1 MTTMLNPS
9 SREENRATT
18 RATKPAATNL
28 IEERLTDD
36 RGAVQLTGI
45 QALVRMIRDRA
56 LSDRARGLNT
66 ASYVSGYE
74 GSPLAGYD
82 LELARRKA
90 LLESLHIRHEPAV
103 NEELATTAVQGSQLA
118 AATATLRDGID
129 GVVGYWYGKAPG
141 LDRAAD
147 AFRHANL
154 AGTHGTGG
162 AVAIVGDDPTAKSSS
177 VPCSSEGLLA
187 DLGMPTLVPADSA
200 ETLKMGIH
208 AAWMS
213 RHCGLWTALR
223 VTAEVADGNSTVYLD
238 GSPVAP
244 APLSSDQAH
253 QPDSRTL
260 GPTLHK
266 LEASRVGIRR
276 QRALD
281 YCRDHGINRVLH
293 ESPAN
298 KVGIIVSGAPALHV
312 EQALRTANVGAE
324 GDEQVRVLRLGM
336 IWPLDAELVAEFAEG
351 LDAILVVEE
360 KGTFIYDSVRAA
372 LYDAFYQAAHRP
384 EVTLAAKPQEGI
396 AKFLTS
402 NDIAHELP
410 AKVARGPRP
419 LTLNVSARTPHFCS
433 GCPHNASTRASSDS
447 LVSGGIGCHAMVL
460 MMDTDRVGSVTGVAQ
475 MGGEGGHWIGMNQF
489 VKEGH
494 LIQNLGD
501 GTFLHSG
508 SLAIRALVAADANI
522 TVKLLHNGTV
532 AMTGGQDP
540 VGGQPLA
547 GLIRIL
553 QAENVARIVVTTDDV
568 RRTKRELTRGAN
580 TLRGSSS
587 LRGVEVRDRSEL
599 GAVQEEL
606 AKVPGVTILVHDQ
619 ACATELRRAR
629 KRGKAPT
636 PEAKVV
642 INERI
647 CEGCGDCGEK
657 SGCLSVQPV
666 DTEFGRKTRIDQTS
680 CNLDYSCLKGDCP
693 AFTLVT
699 PDVEGAKALKRQLS
713 ERAIAELA
721 DLDIPAPEPADLTD
735 DTSWNVRV
743 TGVGGTGVV
752 TLSAV
757 IATAARLDGR
767 FVRGLDMTGLA
778 QKGGAVVSDV
788 RISTELIDEPNTVSP
803 GQADLLLACDGL
815 TTADPKNLAVIAA
828 DRTTAVISSA
838 DSPTGVMCTDVKA
851 SRPNGVALAGAI
863 GRSARRAVT
872 MDAADISRSL
882 FGDATYQT
890 MVLLGAA
897 AQAGALPISPES
909 LELALTANGV
919 AVDRNIAAL
928 RAGRLLVAD
937 EHALTVL
944 VNKSENGDQPT
955 APTWA
960 LDMVTGTAEL
970 VGVPEP
976 QQRSIA
982 LRISEL
988 AEWGDMEDAA
998 RYLGDVAVIASAEQL
1013 LRPRSTE
1020 LLEAASFGLYKL
1032 TAYKDEYEVARL
1044 ALASEFDD
1052 SVRSDFGAGAEVK
1065 FQLHPPMLRALGMDR
1080 KIGLGPKARP
1090 VLQALAKMKRLRGT
1104 KFDIFGMGKVRR
1116 LERTLATGYRSELLN
1131 QVRRMDAD
1139 SFDDVVAF
1147 ARMADDVRGYED
1159 IKIANAQELLA
1170 RI

>member
-1 MTTMLNPS
+1 MTTMLTP
-9 SREENRATT
+9 TT
-18 RATKPAATNL
+18 RLESPAVKPAAADL
-28 IEERLTDD
+28 ISQRLTDD
-36 RGAVQLTGI
+36 QGAVQLTGI
-45 QALVRMIRDRA
+45 QALVRMVRDRA

-66 ASYVSGYE
+66 ASYISGYE

-90 LLESLHIRHEPAV
+90 MLEPLDIRHEPAV
-103 NEELATTAVQGSQLA
+103 NEELAATAVQGSQLA
-118 AATATLRDGID
+118 GATATLRDGVD
-129 GVVGYWYGKAPG
+129 GIVGYWYGKAPG
-141 LDRAAD
+141 LDRSAD
-147 AFRHANL
+147 ALRHANL

-177 VPCSSEGLLA
+177 VPCTSEGLLA
-187 DLGMPTLVPADSA
+187 DIGMPTLVPADSG

-223 VTAEVADGNSTVYLD
+223 VTAEVADGNSTVQLN
-238 GSPVAP
+238 GTPVAP
-244 APLSSDQAH
+244 APLPADQAH
-253 QPDSRTL
+253 QPDARTL
-260 GPTLHK
+260 GATLHK
-266 LEASRVGIRR
+266 MEASRVGVRR

-281 YCRDHGINRVLH
+281 YCRDHGLNRVYH
-293 ESPAN
+293 EHADN

-312 EQALRTANVGAE
+312 EQALRTADC
-324 GDEQVRVLRLGM
+324 GDFVRVLRLGM
-336 IWPLDAELVAEFAEG
+336 IWPMDAELLADFAAD
-351 LDAILVVEE
+351 LDAIIVVEE
-360 KGTFIYDSVRAA
+360 KGSFIYDSVRAA
-372 LYDAFYQAAHRP
+372 LYNAPYRP
-384 EVTLAAKPQEGI
+384 EVTLTAKPQEGI
-396 AKFLTS
+396 ASFLTA
-402 NDIAHELP
+402 NNIAHNLS
-410 AKVARGPRP
+410 AKVSCGPRP
-419 LTLNVSARTPHFCS
+419 LSLKVEARTPHFCS

-447 LVSGGIGCHAMVL
+447 LVSAGIGCHAMVL
-460 MMDTDRVGSVTGVAQ
+460 MMDTERVGSVTGFSQ
-475 MGGEGGHWIGMNQF
+475 MGGEGAHWLGMSPF
-489 VKEGH
+489 VKERH

-508 SLAIRALVAADANI
+508 SLAIRALVAAKANI

-553 QAENVARIVVTTDDV
+553 EAEKVARIVVTTDDV
-568 RRTKRELTRGAN
+568 RRTRKELPRGIDI
-580 TLRGSSS
+580 
-587 LRGVEVRDRSEL
+587 RDRSEL
-599 GAVQEEL
+599 SAVQEEL

-647 CEGCGDCGEK
+647 CEGCGDCGAK

-680 CNLDYSCLKGDCP
+680 CNVDYSCLKGDCP

-699 PDVEGAKALKRQLS
+699 PDVEGAKQLKRTRS
-713 ERAIAELA
+713 EHAIAELGRIA
-721 DLDIPAPEPADLTD
+721 LPTPEESFRSTDLTGNS
-735 DTSWNVRV
+735 TSWNVRV

-752 TLSAV
+752 TLAAV

-767 FVRGLDMTGLA
+767 YVRGLDMTGLA

-788 RISTELIDEPNTVSP
+788 RISDELIDEPNTVSP

-828 DRTTAVISSA
+828 DRTTAVISA
-838 DSPTGVMCTDVKA
+838 TDSPTGVMCTDVRA

-863 GRSARRAVT
+863 GRSARRSIT
-872 MDAADISRSL
+872 MDAADISRAL
-882 FGDATYQT
+882 FGEATFQT

-897 AQAGALPISPES
+897 VQSGALPISPDAVET
-909 LELALTANGV
+909 ALTANGV

-937 EHALTVL
+937 EGGLTQL
-944 VNKSENGDQPT
+944 VNKHAETAAPA

-960 LDMVTGTAEL
+960 LDMVAGTREL
-970 VGVPEP
+970 FAVPADLHD
-976 QQRSIA
+976 SIA
-982 LRISEL
+982 LRVAEL
-988 AEWGDMEDAA
+988 AEWGTMDDAA
-998 RYLGDVAVIASAEQL
+998 RYLGDVAIIASAEQT

-1020 LLEAASFGLYKL
+1020 LLDAAAFGLYKL
-1032 TAYKDEYEVARL
+1032 AAYKDEYEVARL
-1044 ALASEFDD
+1044 ALLDD
-1052 SVRSDFGAGAEVK
+1052 FGAEIREDFGAGAEVK
-1065 FQLHPPMLRALGMDR
+1065 FQFHPPMLRALGMDR
-1080 KIGLGPKARP
+1080 KISLGPKTRP
-1090 VLQALAKMKRLRGT
+1090 VLKALASMKRVRGT
-1104 KFDIFGMGKVRR
+1104 KLDVFGMGKVRR
-1116 LERTLATGYRSELLN
+1116 LERKLSEGYRNELLA
-1131 QVRRMDAD
+1131 QVRRMDID
-1139 SFDDVVAF
+1139 TFDDVVAF
-1147 ARMADDVRGYED
+1147 ARMADNVRGYED
-1159 IKIANAQELLA
+1159 IKIDNAQELLA